1 MNTALNRLP
10 SEVIPTN
17 AGNRAVLGGQEGAT
31 EGMSEHKAM
40 NMGRRTF
47 LRSAM
52 VVAAG
57 AAGTMLAACGGS
69 SAPAAA
75 STPASPASSP
85 AQKPAGSS
93 AASSA
98 GASPSGSA
106 SGAANPPQVSKDN
119 WAQVVEA
126 AKKEGQVIV
135 WGENGQAGKAF
146 EKDAFEKANP
156 GITVELFQADTQ
168 SARDQRFMQ
177 EFKAGLAKVDVL
189 ISGSAGMNANVK
201 PQGMLQDVRPFLLA
215 DTVDTQNWR
224 EKKLTWVDKEQ
235 KYMLQ
240 SDTVVYPYCVN
251 KSVDP
256 SELQTFDDLL
266 NPKWKGK
273 IISNDPRQSGAG
285 FSYALFLYY
294 TPELGKD
301 FFTKFYTSGIVFSA
315 DEQKNLEWTDQ
326 GRALISINSRVST
339 IQSQQQVGGTFKIIP
354 VLKAGGKPLTY
365 FSGSTGILA
374 IPNLNPLPHPNA
386 TAVYVNWFYSK
397 TGQQSMID
405 TTKQVSARTDVD
417 MSKLPD
423 WNIPQPGVTYQ
434 NLNDERF
441 TATPAVQAM
450 RDEMNKIYVAP

>member
-1 MNTALNRLP
+1 MI
-10 SEVIPTN
+10 V
-17 AGNRAVLGGQEGAT
+17 
-31 EGMSEHKAM
+31 
-40 NMGRRTF
+40 GRRGF

-52 VVAAG
+52 GAAAG
-57 AAGTMLAACGGS
+57 AAGLLLAACGGS
-69 SAPAAA
+69 TAPSAAGSAA
-75 STPASPASSP
+75 PASSS
-85 AQKPAGSS
+85 AAKP
-93 AASSA
+93 AASSP
-98 GASPSGSA
+98 GASAAPSATTAGIT
-106 SGAANPPQVSKDN
+106 QVTQTN
-119 WAQVVEA
+119 WSQVVDA
-126 AKKEGQVIV
+126 AKKEGHVII
-135 WGENGQAGKAF
+135 WGENGPNGKNF

-156 GITVELFQADTQ
+156 GITVDLFQADSQ
-168 SARDQRFMQ
+168 SARDTRFMQ

-201 PQGMLQDVRPFLLA
+201 PQGMLQDVHPFLLA
-215 DTVDTQNWR
+215 ETIDPKNWR
-224 EKKLTWVDKEQ
+224 DNKLTWVDKEQ

-256 SELQTFDDLL
+256 SELQTYDDLL

-273 IISNDPRQSGAG
+273 IISTDPRQSGAG

-294 TPELGKD
+294 TPELGKE
-301 FFTKFYTSGIVFSA
+301 FFTKFYQNGIVFSA

-326 GRALISINSRVST
+326 GRTLVSINSRLTT

-354 VLKAGGKPLTY
+354 VLKVNGKPLTY

-386 TAVYVNWFYSK
+386 AAVYVNWFYSK
-397 TGQQSMID
+397 AGQQAMID
-405 TTKQVSARTDVD
+405 TTKTVSARTDVD

-434 NLNDERF
+434 NLNDERY
-441 TATPAVQAM
+441 TATASVQAM
-450 RDEMNKIYVAP
+450 RDDLAKIYVAP